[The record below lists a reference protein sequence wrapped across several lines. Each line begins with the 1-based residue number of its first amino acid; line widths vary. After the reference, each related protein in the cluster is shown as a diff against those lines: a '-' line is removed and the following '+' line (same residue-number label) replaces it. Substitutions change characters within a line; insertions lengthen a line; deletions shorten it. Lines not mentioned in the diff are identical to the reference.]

1 MVYDFANKTSSLN
14 ENFLGRKLDFLGLHL
29 KYNTAF
35 LLAEFHVNSRYEHVN
50 SRYEHVCINSGANTT
65 CACVCVT
72 EFMSC

>member
-1 MVYDFANKTSSLN
+1 MVYDFANKTSLN

-29 KYNTAF
+29 KYSTAF

-65 CACVCVT
+65 CACVCD
-72 EFMSC
+72 